1 MTYEITVTAERD
13 IREILS
19 ATFKTFG
26 THQLEIYENIIGR
39 GIEMVGQDP
48 NRPGSIDRSS
58 IVPNVRLFHLELAAG
73 RRGAA
78 AHCLFY
84 TTGTMSTGETG
95 VIVLRVL
102 HERMEPRYK
111 VLRSLNKYNPAN
123 RDGAENAPDDGK
135 SLD

>member
-19 ATFKTFG
+19 ATLKMFG
-26 THQLEIYENIIGR
+26 THQLETYENIIGK
-39 GIEMVGQDP
+39 GLEMVGQDP

-58 IVPNVRLFHLELAAG
+58 IAPNVRLFHLELAAG

-84 TTGTMSTGETG
+84 TTGTMSNGETG
-95 VIVLRVL
+95 IFVLRVL
-102 HERMEPRYK
+102 HEGMEPRYK
-111 VLRSLNKYNPAN
+111 LLKSLNKYNSIN
-123 RDGAENAPDDGK
+123 KDGAENAP
-135 SLD
+135 